1 MTYGVGK
8 AITAVGRI
16 AAWRV
21 SHGYLQ
27 DTESEILANFAASD
41 EPFQPEDRGLMIV
54 GIKAGMLIIILSYK
68 CSIIIVPPK
77 CVPIVLN

>member
-54 GIKAGMLIIILSYK
+54 GIEAGMLNK